1 MTNPILAV
9 EGLTVRGHRNG
20 SPTVILDDIS
30 LKVSVG
36 EIAGLV
42 GESGSGKS
50 MLGSAIG
57 ALQPINCEI
66 TAGRILWRDRDLRGA
81 DETVLSALRGSQIA
95 YIFQEPMTALNPTL
109 SIGRQMVDVIR
120 RHTDPDERSAR
131 GTALKLLA
139 DVRIDSPEDVFNA
152 WPHQLS
158 GGMRQRVLIAMAFS
172 CTPALIVA
180 DEPTTALDVTV
191 QAQVLTLLLRLARDR
206 RTAVLLISHD
216 IGVIRRTCETVHVMY
231 AGRIVERGNTAAV
244 LAAPRHPYTR
254 ALLDCLPGRVQPKTR
269 LNALSTSLQTMPG
282 CSFRARCQS
291 AFNQC
296 SEVPPMADVSSVGAA
311 ACWLTQQN
319 PLAGELS

>member
-20 SPTVILDDIS
+20 SPQVILDDIS

-50 MLGSAIG
+50 MLGNAIG
-57 ALQPINCEI
+57 GLQPINCEI

-120 RHTDPDERSAR
+120 RHTDPDEGSAR
-131 GTALKLLA
+131 GKALKLLA

>member
-20 SPTVILDDIS
+20 SPQVILDDIS

-57 ALQPINCEI
+57 GLQPINCKI

-120 RHTDPDERSAR
+120 RHTDPDEGSAR
-131 GTALKLLA
+131 GKALKLLA

-172 CTPALIVA
+172 CAPALIVA

-296 SEVPPMADVSSVGAA
+296 SEVPPMADVLSGRAA

-319 PLAGELS
+319 PLAGDLS

>member
-1 MTNPILAV
+1 
-9 EGLTVRGHRNG
+9 
-20 SPTVILDDIS
+20 LDDIS

-57 ALQPINCEI
+57 GLQPINCKI

-120 RHTDPDERSAR
+120 RHTDPDEGSAR
-131 GTALKLLA
+131 GKALKLLA

-172 CTPALIVA
+172 CAPALIVA

-231 AGRIVERGNTAAV
+231 AGRVVERGNTAAV

-296 SEVPPMADVSSVGAA
+296 SEVPPMADVLSGRAA

-319 PLAGELS
+319 PLAGDLS

>member
-57 ALQPINCEI
+57 GLQPINCKI

-231 AGRIVERGNTAAV
+231 AGRVVERGNTAAV

-296 SEVPPMADVSSVGAA
+296 SEVPPMADVLSVGAA

>member
-20 SPTVILDDIS
+20 SPKVILDDIS

-57 ALQPINCEI
+57 GLQPINCKI

-231 AGRIVERGNTAAV
+231 AGRVVERGNTAAV

-296 SEVPPMADVSSVGAA
+296 SEVPPMADVLSVGAA

>member
-9 EGLTVRGHRNG
+9 EGLTLRGHRNG
-20 SPTVILDDIS
+20 GSQCILDSIS
-30 LKVSVG
+30 LQVREG

-57 ALQPINCEI
+57 GLQPMNCKI
-66 TAGRILWRDRDLRGA
+66 TEGRILWRDRDLRGA
-81 DETVLSALRGSQIA
+81 DEALLSALRGSQIA

-109 SIGRQMVDVIR
+109 SIGRQLVDVIR
-120 RHTDPDERSAR
+120 RHADPDSGSAR
-131 GTALKLLA
+131 HRALKLLA

-152 WPHQLS
+152 WPYQLS

-172 CTPALIVA
+172 CTPALVVA

-191 QAQVLTLLLRLARDR
+191 QAQVLTLLLTLARER

-216 IGVIRRTCETVHVMY
+216 IGVIRRACETVHVMY
-231 AGRIVERGNTAAV
+231 AGRIVERGSTAAV

-254 ALLDCLPGRVQPKTR
+254 ALLDCLPGRARPKSR
-269 LNALSTSLQTMPG
+269 LKTLPTSMQTMPG
-282 CSFRARCQS
+282 CCFRARCHS
-291 AFNQC
+291 AFHQC
-296 SEVPPMADVSSVGAA
+296 SEVPPLANILSGGAA
-311 ACWLTQQN
+311 ACWLTQQDQ
-319 PLAGELS
+319 LEADLS

>member
-20 SPTVILDDIS
+20 SPQVILDDIS

-57 ALQPINCEI
+57 GLQPINCKI

-120 RHTDPDERSAR
+120 RHTDPDEGSAR
-131 GTALKLLA
+131 GKALKLLA

-216 IGVIRRTCETVHVMY
+216 IGVIRRTCETMHVMY

-296 SEVPPMADVSSVGAA
+296 SEVPPMTDVLSVGAA

>member
-9 EGLTVRGHRNG
+9 EGLTLRGHRNG
-20 SPTVILDDIS
+20 GSQCILDSIS
-30 LKVSVG
+30 LQVREG

-57 ALQPINCEI
+57 GLQPMNCKI
-66 TAGRILWRDRDLRGA
+66 TEGRILWRDRDLRGA
-81 DETVLSALRGSQIA
+81 DEALLSSLRGSQIA

-109 SIGRQMVDVIR
+109 SIGRQLVDVIR
-120 RHTDPDERSAR
+120 RQTEPDSSSAR
-131 GTALKLLA
+131 HRALKLLA

-152 WPHQLS
+152 WPYQLS

-191 QAQVLTLLLRLARDR
+191 QAKVLTLLLTLARER

-216 IGVIRRTCETVHVMY
+216 IGVIRRACETVHVMY
-231 AGRIVERGNTAAV
+231 AGRIVERGSTTAV

-254 ALLDCLPGRVQPKTR
+254 ALLDCLPGRARPKSR
-269 LNALSTSLQTMPG
+269 LKTLSTSMQTMPG
-282 CSFRARCQS
+282 CCFRARCHL
-291 AFNQC
+291 AFQQC
-296 SEVPPMADVSSVGAA
+296 SEVPPLADISSGDAA
-311 ACWLTQQN
+311 ACWLTQQDQ
-319 PLAGELS
+319 LKGELF

>member
-20 SPTVILDDIS
+20 SPQVILDDIS

-109 SIGRQMVDVIR
+109 SLWAAMS
-120 RHTDPDERSAR
+120 TS
-131 GTALKLLA
+131 
-139 DVRIDSPEDVFNA
+139 DS
-152 WPHQLS
+152 
-158 GGMRQRVLIAMAFS
+158 R
-172 CTPALIVA
+172 CTEISLGEGHP
-180 DEPTTALDVTV
+180 
-191 QAQVLTLLLRLARDR
+191 
-206 RTAVLLISHD
+206 ISH
-216 IGVIRRTCETVHVMY
+216 G
-231 AGRIVERGNTAAV
+231 
-244 LAAPRHPYTR
+244 
-254 ALLDCLPGRVQPKTR
+254 
-269 LNALSTSLQTMPG
+269 
-282 CSFRARCQS
+282 
-291 AFNQC
+291 
-296 SEVPPMADVSSVGAA
+296 
-311 ACWLTQQN
+311 W
-319 PLAGELS
+319 

>member
-20 SPTVILDDIS
+20 SPQVILDDIS

-120 RHTDPDERSAR
+120 RHTDPDEGSAR
-131 GTALKLLA
+131 GKALKLLA

>member
-9 EGLTVRGHRNG
+9 EGLTLRGHRNG
-20 SPTVILDDIS
+20 ASQSILDGIS
-30 LKVSVG
+30 LKVSEG

-57 ALQPINCEI
+57 GLQPMNCKI
-66 TAGRILWRDRDLRGA
+66 TEGRILWRDRDLRGA
-81 DETVLSALRGSQIA
+81 DEALLSALRGSQIA

-109 SIGRQMVDVIR
+109 SIGRQLVDVIR
-120 RHTDPDERSAR
+120 RHADPDSGSAR
-131 GTALKLLA
+131 HRALKLLA

-152 WPHQLS
+152 WPYQLS

-172 CTPALIVA
+172 CTPALVVA

-191 QAQVLTLLLRLARDR
+191 QAQVLTLLLTLARER

-216 IGVIRRTCETVHVMY
+216 IGVIRRACETVHVMY
-231 AGRIVERGNTAAV
+231 AGRIVERGSTAAV

-254 ALLDCLPGRVQPKTR
+254 ALLDCLPGRARPKSR
-269 LNALSTSLQTMPG
+269 LKTLPTSMQTMPG
-282 CSFRARCQS
+282 CCFRARCHS
-291 AFNQC
+291 AFHQC
-296 SEVPPMADVSSVGAA
+296 SEVPPLANILSGGAA
-311 ACWLTQQN
+311 ACWLTQQDQ
-319 PLAGELS
+319 LEADLS

>member
-20 SPTVILDDIS
+20 SPQVILDDIS

-131 GTALKLLA
+131 GKALKLLA

-296 SEVPPMADVSSVGAA
+296 SEVPPMADVLSVGAA

>member
-20 SPTVILDDIS
+20 SPQVILDDIS

-131 GTALKLLA
+131 GKALKLLA

>member
-20 SPTVILDDIS
+20 SPQVILDDIS

-57 ALQPINCEI
+57 GLQPINCKI

-120 RHTDPDERSAR
+120 RHTDPDEGSAR
-131 GTALKLLA
+131 GKALKLLA

-172 CTPALIVA
+172 CAPALIVA

-231 AGRIVERGNTAAV
+231 AGRVVERGNTAAV

-269 LNALSTSLQTMPG
+269 LNALSTSQQTMPG

-296 SEVPPMADVSSVGAA
+296 SEVPPMADVLSVGAA

-319 PLAGELS
+319 PLAGDLS